1 MSRDRQWI
9 AARIPHAG
17 TMCLLDRVIDGD
29 AARIVCAATSHRD
42 PANPL
47 RAHGRLSAVH
57 AIEYAAQAMALH
69 RAFGDGGEAGESG
82 ETGESGAAGKGGQ
95 ASAARGMLTS
105 VRGVT
110 CDVARLDDID
120 GELTI
125 EAARL
130 SGDGNVV
137 VYAFEVKSGARALV
151 SGRASAVLDRES
163 L

>member
-1 MSRDRQWI
+1 MNRDRQWI

-17 TMCLLDRVIDGD
+17 TMCLLDRVIDAD

-69 RAFGDGGEAGESG
+69 RAFGDGDGGE
-82 ETGESGAAGKGGQ
+82 AGKGGQ
-95 ASAARGMLTS
+95 ASVPRGMLTS

-110 CDVARLDDID
+110 CDVAWLDDID
-120 GELTI
+120 GELMI